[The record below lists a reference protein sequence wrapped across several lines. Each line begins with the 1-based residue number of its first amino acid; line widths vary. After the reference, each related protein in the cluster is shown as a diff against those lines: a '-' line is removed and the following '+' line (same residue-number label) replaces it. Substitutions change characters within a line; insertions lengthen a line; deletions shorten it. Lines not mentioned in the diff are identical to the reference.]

1 MYSGIRDLFQKCIK
15 IIDKK
20 FYKYFYLYFFLSVIG
35 GILETISIGML
46 IPILALV
53 TDASVSNSSLSF
65 FFKFINTLGFTSDNQ
80 QIIFLS
86 ISLII
91 IYILKNLFLGL
102 IVNFQFNVTAKIQ
115 TELSNNLF
123 DDYFKLSYEFHKKK
137 NSSEVVR
144 DVLGETTQFARGLV
158 FNFLNLLLNFLLSL
172 FIIIFLFLTEFNS
185 TIMIT
190 FLSLIFGIIFLKFFK
205 RKISKLGKDR
215 IFYSK
220 LQYKYIQEALGNFK
234 EIKLMDKSK
243 NIIENFKFYNA
254 GVFEIMRKNGIIN
267 YIPRLIIEVLLVSLI
282 VLVLIFY
289 LKIGYDYKQIVVIIG
304 ILAACGIKLIPL
316 TSTMINSLN
325 LVIYSKPSANALF
338 SYLKE
343 NKNYNKNFTLNNNY
357 EFIENF
363 ENIEFKN
370 ISFKYSDENSFKLEN
385 ISFNILKGDK
395 VGIIGKTGSGKSTLL
410 DLSLG
415 LLKPQKGNILIN
427 GKELIGYNAN
437 WKNVLGYVPQ
447 NIYLLDDT
455 ILNNITLGDGNNY
468 DEKIIESVL
477 EKACINKF
485 INNLPEKVNTVVGE
499 NGARI
504 SGGQKQRIGIAR
516 TLLKN
521 NQLLVLDEATSAID
535 TKTESEL
542 IKNIFSTNE
551 TVIFVTHRLENLKYC
566 NKIINLDNYPIIIEN
581 K

>member
-1 MYSGIRDLFQKCIK
+1 M
-15 IIDKK
+15 
-20 FYKYFYLYFFLSVIG
+20 
-35 GILETISIGML
+35 
-46 IPILALV
+46 
-53 TDASVSNSSLSF
+53 
-65 FFKFINTLGFTSDNQ
+65 
-80 QIIFLS
+80 
-86 ISLII
+86 
-91 IYILKNLFLGL
+91 
-102 IVNFQFNVTAKIQ
+102 
-115 TELSNNLF
+115 
-123 DDYFKLSYEFHKKK
+123 
-137 NSSEVVR
+137 VR

-363 ENIEFKN
+363 E
-370 ISFKYSDENSFKLEN
+370 KY
-385 ISFNILKGDK
+385 
-395 VGIIGKTGSGKSTLL
+395 
-410 DLSLG
+410 
-415 LLKPQKGNILIN
+415 
-427 GKELIGYNAN
+427 
-437 WKNVLGYVPQ
+437 
-447 NIYLLDDT
+447 
-455 ILNNITLGDGNNY
+455 
-468 DEKIIESVL
+468 
-477 EKACINKF
+477 
-485 INNLPEKVNTVVGE
+485 
-499 NGARI
+499 
-504 SGGQKQRIGIAR
+504 
-516 TLLKN
+516 
-521 NQLLVLDEATSAID
+521 
-535 TKTESEL
+535 
-542 IKNIFSTNE
+542 
-551 TVIFVTHRLENLKYC
+551 
-566 NKIINLDNYPIIIEN
+566 
-581 K
+581 